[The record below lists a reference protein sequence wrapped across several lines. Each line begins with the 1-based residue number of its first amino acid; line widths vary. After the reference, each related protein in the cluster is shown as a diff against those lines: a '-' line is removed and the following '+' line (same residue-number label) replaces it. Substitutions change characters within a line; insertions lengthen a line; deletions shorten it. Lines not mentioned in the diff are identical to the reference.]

1 MGFSTIFHHHL
12 GWYGFIFP
20 NQKSQSKGLK
30 HLSTNFRRVQHV
42 TFPETNSQCTPEMD
56 GIGRRSFPFGARSIF
71 RGEIAASCREA
82 NLCSWAAKNKTQAW
96 GMGSFLGF
104 WVFPKINGTPQI
116 THFNRGFPLFSPSI
130 WGFSHHL
137 RKHLLENPTS
147 LGSLDFSRPRI
158 IWHPLRTPPPRR
170 EFGGVGRINGFK
182 KRVWLGS

>member
-42 TFPETNSQCTPEMD
+42 TLPETNSQCTPEMD

-116 THFNRGFPLFSPSI
+116 THFNRGFPLFSSSI
-130 WGFSHHL
+130 LGFYHHL
-137 RKHLLENPTS
+137 RKHPFGIHLLENPTS
-147 LGSLDFSRPRI
+147 LGSLDKSPTKD
-158 IWHPLRTPPPRR
+158 HLASPSHTAST
-170 EFGGVGRINGFK
+170 E
-182 KRVWLGS
+182 RVWGGGLFNKWL